1 MANVVVVEREPYVT
15 KDGKSFFSYFVKGVI
30 RGREVKAYV
39 KPQDNGWYQVLEIV
53 FNGEDK
59 ANLKITPFE
68 MKDETGNIINGN
80 TYEVESTDENG
91 EVYTC
96 KVKPDKQSDKMLLK
110 MLGR

>member
-39 KPQDNGWYQVLEIV
+39 KPQDNGGYQVLDIV
-53 FNGEDK
+53 YNGENK
-59 ANLKITPFE
+59 AALKITPFS
-68 MKDETGNIINGN
+68 MKDEKGATINGN